1 VDEEKTKDGLL
12 YLRHVYEGK
21 PLVREYI
28 ANTMLGIEYLWGGTV
43 QLETTEAQPEISSG
57 YDDIQPFFMPTAT
70 VDEPEE
76 KKVILKQVV
85 YTMEKRK
92 LTRVVA

>member
-1 VDEEKTKDGLL
+1 
-12 YLRHVYEGK
+12 
-21 PLVREYI
+21 
-28 ANTMLGIEYLWGGTV
+28 
-43 QLETTEAQPEISSG
+43 
-57 YDDIQPFFMPTAT
+57 MPTAT